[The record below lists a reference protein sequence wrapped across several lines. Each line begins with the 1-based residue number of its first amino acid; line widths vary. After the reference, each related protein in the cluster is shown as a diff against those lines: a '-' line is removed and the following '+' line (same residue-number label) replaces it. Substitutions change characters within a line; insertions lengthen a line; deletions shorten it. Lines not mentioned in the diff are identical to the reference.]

1 MINMRMYHSIRLVFL
16 LVFLFT
22 LGAFSAWAQ
31 STAFVFSGGPTIG
44 TQRWDNSFSREPL
57 FQWHATLA
65 AESVNNEDDNS
76 SVYAQIGYHV
86 KGSAV
91 RLRFFN
97 FAGTSAFQ
105 TIDRF
110 KFNNLS
116 LVLGAK
122 QKFPLGAGKSKYFY
136 FGGIR
141 GDYTISTN
149 LDELAERNKASGNTL
164 ALLYPLE
171 GGVRRLMAGVSAG
184 AGIQMPLSDLIGA
197 EFKLSIHPDFTLQ
210 YNQPPIPNVIIQDIS
225 GQRIVTIEQRQ
236 IRNVAVE
243 LSVGL
248 RLLRKV
254 VYED

>member
-1 MINMRMYHSIRLVFL
+1 M
-16 LVFLFT
+16 
-22 LGAFSAWAQ
+22 
-31 STAFVFSGGPTIG
+31 
-44 TQRWDNSFSREPL
+44 
-57 FQWHATLA
+57 
-65 AESVNNEDDNS
+65 
-76 SVYAQIGYHV
+76 
-86 KGSAV
+86 
-91 RLRFFN
+91 
-97 FAGTSAFQ
+97 
-105 TIDRF
+105 
-110 KFNNLS
+110 
-116 LVLGAK
+116 
-122 QKFPLGAGKSKYFY
+122 
-136 FGGIR
+136 
-141 GDYTISTN
+141 
-149 LDELAERNKASGNTL
+149 
-164 ALLYPLE
+164 E